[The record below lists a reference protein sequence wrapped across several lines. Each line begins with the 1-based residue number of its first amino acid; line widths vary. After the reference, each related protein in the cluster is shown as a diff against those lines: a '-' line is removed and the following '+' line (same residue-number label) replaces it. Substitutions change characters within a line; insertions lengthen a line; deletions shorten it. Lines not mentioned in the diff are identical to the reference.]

1 MKLLRHIP
9 FLKEVLR
16 YSLTAFGGPQGHIG
30 MMMRSFVEKRK
41 DITENELM
49 DYLSFCQMLPGP
61 SSSQTIA
68 LIGYK
73 RGGIKLGVLTLLVW
87 IIPAAFLMSVLSFVV
102 KYIDATYLQ
111 NNIFQFIQPMA
122 VGFIIYAALR
132 AMKISLKSKA
142 GWIIMLFGALAIV
155 IIRDPIIFPICIIT
169 GGLITN
175 FTNNEFPAHDTSKFK
190 IHWKRLGWF
199 VLIYV
204 VAGALSEI
212 AIAQDWNNKLP
223 FNLFVNFYGFGSIV
237 FGGGHALIPLL
248 QHQFTAG
255 PDALMTAEN
264 FTTGIGL
271 VHAIPGPV
279 FSLCSFVGG
288 LCMDSDPTNQILGCI
303 VATVG
308 VFLPG
313 ALILF
318 FLFPLYQNLKQY
330 RVIFRALE
338 GIHTVIIGI
347 LWGSAINLY
356 LDLMHE
362 KFGDAMTLDFGF
374 LLVIASTALTLN
386 FTKIPAPFI
395 VVFWLLLGILF

>member
-30 MMMRSFVEKRK
+30 MMLRSFVEKRK
-41 DITENELM
+41 DITEEELM
-49 DYLSFCQMLPGP
+49 DFLSFCQMLPGP
-61 SSSQTIA
+61 SSSQTVA

-87 IIPAAFLMSVLSFVV
+87 ILPAATIMSLLSFSI
-102 KYIDATYLQ
+102 KYIDAEFLH
-111 NNIFQFIQPMA
+111 NNVFQFVQPMA
-122 VGFIIYAALR
+122 VGCIVYAALR
-132 AMKISLKSKA
+132 AMKISIKGKV
-142 GWIIMLFGALAIV
+142 GIIIMLLGTLTTVFVRSPL
-155 IIRDPIIFPICIIT
+155 IFPIAVLA
-169 GGLITN
+169 GGTITN

-199 VLIYV
+199 VAIFI
-204 VAGALSEI
+204 VAGILSET
-212 AIAQDWNNKLP
+212 ARLQGWHNARA
-223 FNLFVNFYGFGSIV
+223 FNLFENFYRFGSIV
-237 FGGGHALIPLL
+237 FGGGHALIPMMYDQFIHHANEVYGAALL
-248 QHQFTAG
+248 SKE
-255 PDALMTAEN
+255 DLL
-264 FTTGIGL
+264 TGVGL

-279 FSLCSFVGG
+279 FSLCSYIGG
-288 LCMDSDPTNQILGCI
+288 MCMDSNPVNQVLGCFI
-303 VATVG
+303 GTIG

-338 GIHTVIIGI
+338 GVHAVIIGI
-347 LWGSAINLY
+347 LWGSAIVLFR
-356 LDLMHE
+356 E
-362 KFGDAMTLDFGF
+362 MTFEYVNI
-374 LLVIASTALTLN
+374 LVILSTTLTLY

-395 VVFWLLLGILF
+395 VLFWLFLGILF

>member
-30 MMMRSFVEKRK
+30 MMLRSFVEKRK
-41 DITENELM
+41 DITEEELM
-49 DYLSFCQMLPGP
+49 DFLSFCQMLPGP
-61 SSSQTIA
+61 SSSQTVA

-87 IIPAAFLMSVLSFVV
+87 ILPAATIMSLLSFSI
-102 KYIDATYLQ
+102 KYIDAEFLH
-111 NNIFQFIQPMA
+111 NNVFQFVQPMA
-122 VGFIIYAALR
+122 VGFIVYAALR
-132 AMKISLKSKA
+132 AMKISIKGKV
-142 GWIIMLFGALAIV
+142 GIIIMLLGTLTTVFVRSPL
-155 IIRDPIIFPICIIT
+155 IFPIAVLA
-169 GGLITN
+169 GGTITN

-199 VLIYV
+199 VAIFI
-204 VAGALSEI
+204 VAGILSET
-212 AIAQDWNNKLP
+212 ARLQGWHNARA
-223 FNLFVNFYGFGSIV
+223 FNLFENFYRFGSIV
-237 FGGGHALIPLL
+237 FGGGHALIPMMYDQFIHHANEVYGAALL
-248 QHQFTAG
+248 SKE
-255 PDALMTAEN
+255 DLL
-264 FTTGIGL
+264 TGVGL

-279 FSLCSFVGG
+279 FSLCSYIGG
-288 LCMDSDPTNQILGCI
+288 MCMDSNPVNQVLGCFI
-303 VATVG
+303 GTIG

-338 GIHTVIIGI
+338 GVHAVIIGI
-347 LWGSAINLY
+347 LWGSAIVLFR
-356 LDLMHE
+356 E
-362 KFGDAMTLDFGF
+362 MTFEYVNI
-374 LLVIASTALTLN
+374 LVILSTTLTLY

-395 VVFWLLLGILF
+395 VLFWLFLGILF